1 MPHFLIN
8 SRDIKNNKIII
19 NDKDLYKH
27 IIRVMRM
34 RKGEAL
40 LLIDENEIQYE
51 TIIENTEESSI
62 VCTIEKQY
70 KSTRKLETEIYLA
83 QSVLN
88 SDNQISIIKKAT
100 EIGAKGIIPLYTDNC
115 AVKESIIRSKTDKW
129 QKVANESVKQC
140 ERADIP
146 KVYEMTYIKE
156 AVKDFEQIYVFAE
169 KYAECDFIDYI
180 KENKLD
186 KKKKILIIIGPE
198 GGFSEKE
205 FEFFKAKNIPLI
217 TLGNL
222 IYRADTAAAA
232 AMISVILG
240 VKHG

>member
-140 ERADIP
+140 ERA
-146 KVYEMTYIKE
+146 EN
-156 AVKDFEQIYVFAE
+156 VFPL
-169 KYAECDFIDYI
+169 KYH
-180 KENKLD
+180 
-186 KKKKILIIIGPE
+186 
-198 GGFSEKE
+198 
-205 FEFFKAKNIPLI
+205 
-217 TLGNL
+217 
-222 IYRADTAAAA
+222 
-232 AMISVILG
+232 V
-240 VKHG
+240 